1 MLKGQG
7 EGREVLKVQGGG
19 KKGVE
24 GKSRRK
30 CMC

>member
-1 MLKGQG
+1 MNVLKGQE
-7 EGREVLKVQGGG
+7 EGSEVLKIQGGG

-30 CMC
+30 